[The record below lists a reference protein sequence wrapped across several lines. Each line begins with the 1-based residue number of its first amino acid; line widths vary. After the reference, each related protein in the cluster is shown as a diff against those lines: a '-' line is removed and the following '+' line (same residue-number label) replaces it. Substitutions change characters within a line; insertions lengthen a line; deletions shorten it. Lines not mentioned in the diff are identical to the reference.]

1 MFVCP
6 YLGPLASQPYFLQAC
21 VSAPI
26 DLPDE
31 PEAQIYHLSTLTCA
45 SHDLGS
51 LHFLCLPGNPTQPLT
66 LCSNVPF
73 LENLLVLKME
83 SVTPPSPPQLRSV
96 GTFCSRSLLFHSQIC
111 SRIIP
116 SVGGTGPCWPPEGPQ
131 SQFRFPVAGFPRPR
145 GMVDLGAGLGLADW
159 G

>member
-1 MFVCP
+1 MRKRFVSPPSSLLTNCLCAFMFVCP

-26 DLPDE
+26 HLPDE

-73 LENLLVLKME
+73 LENLLVL
-83 SVTPPSPPQLRSV
+83 
-96 GTFCSRSLLFHSQIC
+96 
-111 SRIIP
+111 
-116 SVGGTGPCWPPEGPQ
+116 
-131 SQFRFPVAGFPRPR
+131 
-145 GMVDLGAGLGLADW
+145 
-159 G
+159 